1 MPSEPY
7 PPIDPAPEEPRFPAP
22 GPTVNLDASGLD
34 GGLGDMADLLEDGDV
49 SSLTGAEDVSIS
61 LEADE
66 EGDTAGQRRDP
77 EGDFRDVLGQTE
89 KQLEDLITRE
99 AQLMDQHKRLAA
111 DFNNFRNR
119 AQRDIQLAV
128 EQAERKLLL
137 EILPVLDSFE
147 RSLEA
152 KYPDME
158 AFHGGVELIRKQF
171 LDALRRSGVEPLALA
186 LGDPFDA
193 LTSEALT
200 TMTNPDLPEGSVAAV
215 YEKGFKLRDQLLRPA
230 RVVVNRLPQG

>member
-1 MPSEPY
+1 MHPDHPIPS
-7 PPIDPAPEEPRFPAP
+7 DPTPEEPRPAP
-22 GPTVNLDASGLD
+22 GVTVNLDASGLSGD
-34 GGLGDMADLLEDGDV
+34 LGDVADLLEDGDV

-61 LEADE
+61 LETE
-66 EGDTAGQRRDP
+66 EEAARREDP
-77 EGDFRDVLGQTE
+77 QGDFRDVLGQTE
-89 KQLEDLITRE
+89 KQLEDLIARE

-152 KYPDME
+152 SYPDVE
-158 AFHGGVELIRKQF
+158 AFRGGVELIRKQF
-171 LDALRRSGVEPLALA
+171 LDALRRSGVEPLAIA

-200 TMTNPDLPEGSVAAV
+200 TMANPDLPEGSVAAV

-230 RVVVNRLPQG
+230 RVVVNRQA

>member
-1 MPSEPY
+1 MHPDHPIPS
-7 PPIDPAPEEPRFPAP
+7 DPAPEESSLPAP
-22 GPTVNLDASGLD
+22 GSTVNLDAAGLD
-34 GGLGDMADLLEDGDV
+34 GGLSDVADLLEDGDV
-49 SSLTGAEDVSIS
+49 SSLTGAADVSIS
-61 LEADE
+61 LEADDE
-66 EGDTAGQRRDP
+66 AARREDP
-77 EGDFRDVLGQTE
+77 QGDFRDVLGQTE
-89 KQLEDLITRE
+89 KQLEELIARE
-99 AQLMDQHKRLAA
+99 SQLMDQHKRLAA

-128 EQAERKLLL
+128 EQAERRLLL

-152 KYPDME
+152 SYPDLE
-158 AFHGGVELIRKQF
+158 AFRGGVELIRKQF
-171 LDALRRSGVEPLALA
+171 LDALRRGGVEPLAIG

-200 TMTNPDLPEGSVAAV
+200 TMANPDLPEGSVAAV

-230 RVVVNRLPQG
+230 RVVVNRQA